1 MLVSVVKL
9 TRLKICLNNV
19 LNSVADLYSK
29 SALNTTIALFWI
41 YCIAVYFQFC
51 LTQSLISINKRS
63 SNIIIN
69 MNWQQKIN
77 TQENIILL
85 SAL

>member
-1 MLVSVVKL
+1 MLMSVVKL

-19 LNSVADLYSK
+19 LNGVADLYSK
-29 SALNTTIALFWI
+29 SALSTIITLFWI
-41 YCIAVYFQFC
+41 YGTAVYFQFC
-51 LTQSLISINKRS
+51 LTQLLISINKRS